1 MSARVSRLPVPHHLS
16 QSEAIGYLRRG
27 VFEDAVKFGWL
38 KACVR
43 KTGRGRDSVFYRWAD
58 VEDVSLRVASGE
70 YPGGG
75 SHGGRGGHGGSF
87 LDRV

>member
-1 MSARVSRLPVPHHLS
+1 VSARLSRLPVPHHLS

-38 KACVR
+38 RPCVR

-58 VEDVSLRVASGE
+58 VETVSLRVASGE
-70 YPGGG
+70 YPGGVKAG
-75 SHGGRGGHGGSF
+75 AF
-87 LDRV
+87 LRQD

>member
-1 MSARVSRLPVPHHLS
+1 MSARLSRLPVPHHLS

-38 KACVR
+38 RPCVR

-58 VEDVSLRVASGE
+58 VETVSLRVASGE
-70 YPGGG
+70 YPGGVKAG
-75 SHGGRGGHGGSF
+75 AF
-87 LDRV
+87 LRQD

>member
-1 MSARVSRLPVPHHLS
+1 VPHHLS

>member
-1 MSARVSRLPVPHHLS
+1 MSARVSRVPMSHHMS
-16 QSEAIGYLRRG
+16 QSEAITYLKRG

-38 KACVR
+38 RPCVR

-58 VEDVSLRVASGE
+58 VEDVSSRVASGQ

-87 LDRV
+87 

>member
-38 KACVR
+38 RPFVR
-43 KTGRGRDSVFYRWAD
+43 KTGQGRDSVFYRWAD

-70 YPGGG
+70 YPGGVKAG
-75 SHGGRGGHGGSF
+75 AF
-87 LDRV
+87 LRQD